1 MSCGDEVVVFCPE
14 GCPDEYMGAR
24 LIGVPAMP
32 LPLYPELKLALP
44 RPAVSEAID
53 TFEPDLIHV
62 VNPAVLGLGG
72 IWLAK
77 TKNIPL
83 IASYHTHLPK
93 YLEHYGMGMLEPLLW
108 ELLKAAHN
116 QALLNLCTSTAMVQ
130 ELSDKGIQHT
140 ALWQRGVDTELLRP
154 ALRSNAMRH
163 RLLGGHDDRGALL
176 LYVGRL
182 SAEKQ
187 IERIRPVLEALPDT
201 RLALVGDGPHR
212 QQLEKHFAGT
222 ATTFVGY
229 LAGEDLA
236 SAYACGDAFLFPS
249 STETLGLVL
258 LEAMA
263 AGCPVVGAN
272 RGGIPDIITDG
283 VNGCLY
289 EPDGEDGGAASLIE
303 ATQRLLGLR
312 LPNNPQRWW
321 LCPQSAFPVVA
332 DGVHRPQE
340 QGVYQVE
347 LPAPDECVR
356 FASLLI
362 VDRRRAAG
370 RHDRHGLPA
379 NGAASHCFLGPDGGA
394 PYRLRVARA
403 LCVGCLYR

>member
-1 MSCGDEVVVFCPE
+1 MTVRKKRVRHYLTKCKS
-14 GCPDEYMGAR
+14 
-24 LIGVPAMP
+24 VPAMP

-44 RPAVSEAID
+44 RPAVAEALEQ
-53 TFEPDLIHV
+53 FQPDLVHV

-77 TKNIPL
+77 TSNIPL

-116 QALLNLCTSTAMVQ
+116 QAVLNLCTSTAMVQ
-130 ELSDKGIQHT
+130 ELSEKGIQHT
-140 ALWQRGVDTELLRP
+140 ALWQRGVDTELFRP
-154 ALRSNAMRH
+154 ELRSDAMRQ

-176 LYVGRL
+176 IYVGRL

-212 QQLEKHFAGT
+212 QQLEKHFEGT

-229 LAGEDLA
+229 LAGDELA
-236 SAYACGDAFLFPS
+236 GAYASGDAFLFPS

-272 RGGIPDIITDG
+272 RGGIPDIISDG
-283 VNGCLY
+283 TNGCLY
-289 EPDGEDGGAASLIE
+289 EPDGADGGAASLIE
-303 ATQRLLGLR
+303 ATRKLLGNDIERQGLR
-312 LPNNPQRWW
+312 NAARSEAERWGW
-321 LCPQSAFPVVA
+321 AGA
-332 DGVHRPQE
+332 TE
-340 QGVYQVE
+340 QLRGYYRQVLE
-347 LPAPDECVR
+347 TNLTT
-356 FASLLI
+356 
-362 VDRRRAAG
+362 AA
-370 RHDRHGLPA
+370 
-379 NGAASHCFLGPDGGA
+379 
-394 PYRLRVARA
+394 
-403 LCVGCLYR
+403 